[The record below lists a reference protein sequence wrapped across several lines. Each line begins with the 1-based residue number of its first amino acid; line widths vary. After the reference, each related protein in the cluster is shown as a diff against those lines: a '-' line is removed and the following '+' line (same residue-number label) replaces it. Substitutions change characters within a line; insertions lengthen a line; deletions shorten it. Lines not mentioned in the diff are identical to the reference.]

1 MSLIYYLFLS
11 DKEKMKLMKIY
22 KEHQNGILLSVFLAI
37 IGIILAGC
45 ILMPSLFYEQWIWKY
60 YWGPIVSDAAGTT
73 VWYNGVQAKEGYTL
87 ISELTYGVMLVI
99 VLYAIYELLKK
110 LKISIDWIFCL
121 ALLPYI
127 VFGPVARV
135 IEDTGYFNE
144 PFVYW
149 FISPLIY
156 IQITFY
162 VLSFLVVGYYLQ
174 ELSRKKSSNTILTYA
189 LSIFVFVDI
198 CYTMVWGLGL
208 DYGAYIINPLIFY
221 LFSLFAFLPIMY
233 RFLKKKTIT
242 VNTFVLSGGLFLL
255 FPSLYLIARWLAGE
269 QWGFSNGTRFD
280 VFLLILGLVTLIAAM
295 VYFVSLKYKDNKKFA
310 IYKKPLNLTMII
322 GHMVDGIT
330 SYISIYD
337 PLKMG
342 LPKYLEKH
350 PASDFLME
358 TWPPLFPIVKFSLI
372 IIVIYVFDVLYKQ
385 DLKDH
390 MNLVNLL
397 KIGIIILG
405 LSPGL
410 RDLFRV
416 TMGV

>member
-1 MSLIYYLFLS
+1 
-11 DKEKMKLMKIY
+11 MKVVKIY
-22 KEHQNGILLSVFLAI
+22 NKYRNVIILSSFLTI
-37 IGIILAGC
+37 IGVILVGC
-45 ILMPSLFYEQWIWKY
+45 ILMPSIFYDQWIWKY
-60 YWGPIVSDAAGTT
+60 YWGPVVSDAAGTT
-73 VWYNGVQAKEGYTL
+73 VWHNGVQANQGYTL
-87 ISELTYGVMLVI
+87 ISELTYGVMVVI
-99 VLYAIYELLKK
+99 ALYAIYELLKK
-110 LKISIDWIFCL
+110 LKISINWIFCL

-127 VFGPVARV
+127 IFGPVARV

-156 IQITFY
+156 FQITVY
-162 VLSFLVVGYYLQ
+162 VLGFLLAGYYLQ
-174 ELSRKKSSNTILTYA
+174 ELSRRKSPKTILAYT

-198 CYTMVWGLGL
+198 CYTILWSLEL
-208 DYGAYIINPLIFY
+208 DYGAYSINPLVFY
-221 LFSLFAFLPIMY
+221 LLSFFAFLPVLCV
-233 RFLKKKTIT
+233 FFKQKTQT
-242 VNTFVLSGGLFLL
+242 VNTVVFSGGLFLL
-255 FPSLYLIARWLAGE
+255 LPSSYLIARWIAGE

-280 VFLLILGLVTLIAAM
+280 VFLLIFGLVALIAAM
-295 VYFVSLKYKDNKKFA
+295 VYFVSRKYKVNEKIA
-310 IYKKPLNLTMII
+310 VYKKPLNLTMIV

-342 LPKYLEKH
+342 LPGYLEKH
-350 PASDFLME
+350 PASNFLME
-358 TWPPLFPIVKFSLI
+358 AWPPLFPIVKFILI
-372 IIVIYVFDVLYKQ
+372 ILVIYIFDVLYKE

-390 MNLVNLL
+390 INLINLL

-410 RDLFRV
+410 RDLLRV

>member
-1 MSLIYYLFLS
+1 MKVVEIYN
-11 DKEKMKLMKIY
+11 
-22 KEHQNGILLSVFLAI
+22 EHRNVILLSVFLAI
-37 IGIILAGC
+37 IGVILAGC
-45 ILMPSLFYEQWIWKY
+45 ILMPSLFYDQWIWKY

-73 VWYNGVQAKEGYTL
+73 VWYNGVQANEGYTL

-127 VFGPVARV
+127 IFGPVARV

-156 IQITFY
+156 IQITVY
-162 VLSFLVVGYYLQ
+162 VLGFLVVGYYLQ
-174 ELSRKKSSNTILTYA
+174 ELSRKKSSKTILMYT
-189 LSIFVFVDI
+189 LSIFVFADI
-198 CYTMVWGLGL
+198 CYTMVWALGL
-208 DYGAYIINPLIFY
+208 DYGAYSINPLVFY
-221 LFSLFAFLPIMY
+221 LLSFFAFLPILY
-233 RFLKKKTIT
+233 RFFKQKTQT
-242 VNTFVLSGGLFLL
+242 VNTVVFSGGLFLL
-255 FPSLYLIARWLAGE
+255 IPSSYLIARWIAGE

-295 VYFVSLKYKDNKKFA
+295 VYFVSLKYKDNEKIA
-310 IYKKPLNLTMII
+310 VYKKPLNLTMIV
-322 GHMVDGIT
+322 GHMVDGIA

-342 LPKYLEKH
+342 LPGYLEKH

-372 IIVIYVFDVLYKQ
+372 IVVIYVFDILYKE

-410 RDLFRV
+410 RDLLRV